1 MRDLTFFVLRVWMF
15 IAFIFLTSLLLSAQ
29 QLDFDLQRVLQTGSV
44 EGFRAEVQAYI
55 AKHQDTPLALY
66 LDALSQSN
74 AGKAVEKYKQLL
86 ARHPNFEYAD
96 RAVIKTAQYYFSR
109 GLYVAARKHFLELI
123 ENYPGSSLIAEA
135 MYFAAA
141 SLYVSGNLESSY
153 AEYKNVINQYP
164 DSPFARLAKEELQ
177 EGSFNGK
184 DAGVLPNVNLA
195 NAKGKFAIQIGA
207 FTQVN
212 NALNLKNYCLK
223 LGLPVEIRE
232 KKENNTTQYLVWVG
246 AFETREAAE
255 NFGNTFKKEHG
266 KLFRVV
272 TR

>member
-1 MRDLTFFVLRVWMF
+1 MRDLTFFVLKAW
-15 IAFIFLTSLLLSAQ
+15 IFLPVIFLASALPAQ
-29 QLDFDLQRVLQTGSV
+29 EPGFDLQKVLQTGSV
-44 EGFRAEVQAYI
+44 EGFRAEVTAYI
-55 AKHQDTPLALY
+55 AKNKDKPLAMY

-74 AGKAVEKYKQLL
+74 ASKAVEKYKQLL
-86 ARHPNFEYAD
+86 ARHPNSEYAD
-96 RAVIKTAQYYFSR
+96 RAVIKIAQYYFSR

-123 ENYPGSSLIAEA
+123 ETYPSSPMIAEA

-141 SLYVSGNLESSY
+141 CLYASGNIESSY
-153 AEYKNVINQYP
+153 TEYKNVINQYP

-184 DAGVLPNVNLA
+184 DAHGLSNVNLA

-232 KKENNTTQYLVWVG
+232 KKENNATQYLVWVG

-272 TR
+272 ER